1 MKKMRKPAKEDSL
14 KDEKNKMKGGKNKRT
29 VVKKYEGAIRAEE
42 ALYKLI
48 KLHMERKDS
57 RSWEG

>member
-1 MKKMRKPAKEDSL
+1 MGKMRKPAKEKNF
-14 KDEKNKMKGGKNKRT
+14 KDEKNKMKGGKNKRI
-29 VVKKYEGAIRAEE
+29 VVKKYEGAMRAEE

-57 RSWEG
+57 RS